1 MQPRTEQ
8 ESTGH
13 RSTMNPSSDNPL
25 RLLRVLDGG
34 LATELEFLG
43 ADLSG
48 PLWSAHVLENQPEL
62 ILAVH
67 RAYLEAGAGCIAT
80 ASYQVSRRGYAELGL
95 PPERA
100 DAALR
105 RAVALARQARAEHAA
120 AHPAAQP
127 DAQPGTH
134 AAAAQAGTHAAGPQA
149 LVAASLG
156 PYGAALHNGAEYH
169 GNYDCGFAD
178 LVHFH
183 RERLA
188 VLADCQPA
196 ADLLAFETI
205 PSLEEARAILTALAE
220 WPSLRA
226 WLSFTCRD
234 DRHLAHGEPLG
245 DAVAALL
252 DEFAVE
258 QQDAPEQSGMQLLG
272 IGINC
277 IPPQRVPALLGQLRS
292 RCPLPILVYPNS
304 GEQWDADARRWTGS
318 AEAFEQAAADW
329 FALGAD
335 VVGGCC
341 RTRPG
346 HIRSMARAAAAHTGS
361 RPLR

>member
-1 MQPRTEQ
+1 MQQ
-8 ESTGH
+8 STKQ
-13 RSTMNPSSDNPL
+13 RPPDNPL
-25 RLLRVLDGG
+25 RWLRVLDGG

-120 AHPAAQP
+120 AQPAAL
-127 DAQPGTH
+127 PGTK
-134 AAAAQAGTHAAGPQA
+134 AATPPAGPQA

-169 GNYDCGFAD
+169 GNYDCGFTD

-205 PSLEEARAILTALAE
+205 PSLAEARAILTALAE

-258 QQDAPEQSGMQLLG
+258 QQNAPEQSGPQLLG

-335 VVGGCC
+335 AVGGCC
-341 RTRPG
+341 RTRPE

>member
-8 ESTGH
+8 ESTEH
-13 RSTMNPSSDNPL
+13 RSTMNPPPGNPL
-25 RLLRVLDGG
+25 RWLRVLDGG

-62 ILAVH
+62 IVAVH

-100 DAALR
+100 DAALL

-120 AHPAAQP
+120 AHPATQA
-127 DAQPGTH
+127 GTH
-134 AAAAQAGTHAAGPQA
+134 AAAAQPGTQAAGPQA

-252 DEFAVE
+252 DEFTVE
-258 QQDAPEQSGMQLLG
+258 QQNAPEQNAPQLLG

-318 AEAFEQAAADW
+318 AEAFEQAAAGW

-341 RTRPG
+341 RTRPE
-346 HIRSMARAAAAHTGS
+346 HIRSVARAVAARAGS
-361 RPLR
+361 QPLR

>member
-1 MQPRTEQ
+1 MEARIRHQKP
-8 ESTGH
+8 
-13 RSTMNPSSDNPL
+13 DNPL
-25 RLLRVLDGG
+25 HSLRVLDGG

-62 ILAVH
+62 VLAVH

-95 PPERA
+95 PRERA
-100 DAALR
+100 DAALLH
-105 RAVALARQARAEHAA
+105 AVALARQACVDHAA
-120 AHPAAQP
+120 AHPTA
-127 DAQPGTH
+127 
-134 AAAAQAGTHAAGPQA
+134 PQA

-169 GNYDCGFAD
+169 GNYDCSFAD
-178 LVHFH
+178 LVDFH
-183 RERLA
+183 CERLA
-188 VLADCQPA
+188 VLACPA
-196 ADLLAFETI
+196 AGLPAPDLLAFETI
-205 PSLEEARAILTALAE
+205 PSLEEARAILAALAE
-220 WPSLRA
+220 WPRLQA

-245 DAVAALL
+245 DSVAALL
-252 DEFAVE
+252 GDSVAG
-258 QQDAPEQSGMQLLG
+258 QQNAGQLLG

-277 IPPQRVPALLGQLRS
+277 IPPQRVPALLAELRP

-304 GEQWDADARRWTGS
+304 GEQWDAVARRWTGS
-318 AEAFEQAAADW
+318 AASFEQAAADW

-335 VVGGCC
+335 VIGGCC
-341 RTRPG
+341 RTRPED
-346 HIRSMARAAAAHTGS
+346 IRSIARAATEARNSS
-361 RPLR
+361 RPTR

>member
-1 MQPRTEQ
+1 MYQRTRHQP
-8 ESTGH
+8 
-13 RSTMNPSSDNPL
+13 PDNPL
-25 RLLRVLDGG
+25 RSLRVLDGG

-48 PLWSAHVLENQPEL
+48 PLWSAHVLENQPDL

-67 RAYLEAGAGCIAT
+67 RAYLEAGADCIAT

-100 DAALR
+100 DAALL
-105 RAVALARQARAEHAA
+105 RAVALARQARSDHAS
-120 AHPAAQP
+120 AHPAAS
-127 DAQPGTH
+127 
-134 AAAAQAGTHAAGPQA
+134 QA

-169 GNYDCGFAD
+169 GNYDCSFAD

-205 PSLEEARAILTALAE
+205 PSLEEARAILTALAG

-258 QQDAPEQSGMQLLG
+258 QQNAPEQNAPQLLG

-304 GEQWDADARRWTGS
+304 GEQWDAAARRWTGS

-346 HIRSMARAAAAHTGS
+346 HIRSVARAVAARAGS
-361 RPLR
+361 QPLR